1 MKSLT
6 LEPFELREIELSAA
20 STLLNVCQLLR
31 SECTTAVTER
41 GPPRLGCCSKSPTSR
56 VP

>member
-31 SECTTAVTER
+31 SECTTPVTER